1 MPEPV
6 DVYADQFQISTGAY
20 GCILNFLA
28 TQRDPVA
35 PGAVRQSERVSTIR
49 MSLEHLKMMTFLLRR
64 QVMNYERNAGVRI
77 QLPQAV
83 LNGLRIGRE
92 DWNECWKEE
101 G

>member
-6 DVYADQFQISTGAY
+6 DVYADQFQINTGPY

-28 TQRDPVA
+28 THRDPVA
-35 PGAVRQSERVSTIR
+35 PGAVLQSERVSTVR
-49 MSLEHLKMMTFLLRR
+49 MSLEHLKMMTFILRR

-83 LNGLRIGRE
+83 LNGLQIGRE
-92 DWNECWKEE
+92 DWNECWREE